1 MLYSGRKSRESAM
14 AEHVLSEVK
23 DGIGSVTLNRPGALN
38 ALTPEMTDGLI
49 EATGRFERDDAVR
62 AVVIQGAGEHFMAGG
77 DIKGFHKSLSED
89 RAGHVARLE
98 MRVVK
103 AHQTIYHL
111 RRMAKPVLVSV
122 QGAAAGFGLS
132 LILAADLAIASED
145 AFFTL
150 AYRHIGLSADGGAT
164 YFLPRI
170 VGERRALEI
179 ALLGERFT
187 AARAR
192 EIGILNWVVPRAA
205 LAEETAKL
213 ARRLAEGPTVALGRA
228 KQLIRASLDNS
239 WDEHSHR
246 EAEGLAA
253 VAATEDHLEGVAAF
267 VEKRAP
273 VFRGR

>member
-1 MLYSGRKSRESAM
+1 M
-14 AEHVLSEVK
+14 AEPVLSEVK
-23 DGIGSVTLNRPGALN
+23 DGIGRITFNRPEALN

-49 EATGRFERDDAVR
+49 AATGRFERDPAVR
-62 AVVIQGAGEHFMAGG
+62 CVVIDGAGEHFMAGG
-77 DIKGFHKSLSED
+77 DVKGFHKSLIED
-89 RAGHVARLE
+89 RTGHVARLE

-111 RRMAKPVLVSV
+111 RRMAKPVLASV

-132 LILAADLAIASED
+132 MILACDLAIASDD
-145 AFFTL
+145 AYFTL

-187 AARAR
+187 AARAL

-205 LAEETAKL
+205 LAEETMKL
-213 ARRLAEGPTVALGRA
+213 ARRLADGPTVALGRA
-228 KQLIRASLDNS
+228 KQLIRASLESS
-239 WDEHSHR
+239 WDEQSHR
-246 EAEGLAA
+246 EAEGLA
-253 VAATEDHLEGVAAF
+253 VAAATDDHLEGVAAF
-267 VEKRAP
+267 VEKRKP